1 MAKPTPPPA
10 SLTTPAALEALAAR
24 GAFLAMPEPGRLVV
38 RPDGA
43 ATPPVLAA
51 LRDARP
57 WLLSAWQA
65 AAAFDAAHPPR
76 PAADPLPPGPG
87 ASADDAA
94 DAAAWADVL
103 ALAAAADGAEPFGL
117 TGRLRFARSMG
128 ARLRPGPAGG
138 LALRMPAGHLE
149 ASAVAEALEG
159 QGEALRRLL
168 DLAAEASRGQAS
180 QARPAASRKGASDA
194 RAA

>member
-1 MAKPTPPPA
+1 MAPDP
-10 SLTTPAALEALAAR
+10 LPAALAVLESLASR
-24 GAFLAMPEPGRLVV
+24 GACVTMPGPGRLAVYP
-38 RPDGA
+38 PDA

-57 WLLSAWQA
+57 WLLATWAA
-65 AAAFDAAHPPR
+65 AAAFDAANPPR

-87 ASADDAA
+87 ASVDDVA
-94 DAAAWADVL
+94 DAAAWAAVL

-128 ARLRPGPAGG
+128 ARLRCTDAGG
-138 LALRMPAGHLE
+138 LALRMPAGSLE
-149 ASAVAEALEG
+149 APAVAEALEG
-159 QGEALRRLL
+159 QGEALRRAL
-168 DLAAEASRGQAS
+168 DLAAEDLA
-180 QARPAASRKGASDA
+180 PAVR

>member
-1 MAKPTPPPA
+1 MAQPTPLPA
-10 SLTTPAALEALAAR
+10 SLAALAALEDLTAR
-24 GAFLAMPEPGRLVV
+24 GAFLAMPGPGRLAVCP
-38 RPDGA
+38 PDA
-43 ATPPVLAA
+43 TTPPVLAA

-57 WLLSAWQA
+57 WLLATWQA

-94 DAAAWADVL
+94 DAAAWAVVL
-103 ALAAAADGAEPFGL
+103 AQAAAADAAEPFGL

-128 ARLRPGPAGG
+128 ARLRPTAGG
-138 LALRMPAGHLE
+138 LALRMPAGHPD
-149 ASAVAEALEG
+149 AGPVAEALEG
-159 QGEALRRLL
+159 QGEALRRVL
-168 DLAAEASRGQAS
+168 DLAADASRAQAS
-180 QARPAASRKGASDA
+180 QRRPAASRKGGSDA